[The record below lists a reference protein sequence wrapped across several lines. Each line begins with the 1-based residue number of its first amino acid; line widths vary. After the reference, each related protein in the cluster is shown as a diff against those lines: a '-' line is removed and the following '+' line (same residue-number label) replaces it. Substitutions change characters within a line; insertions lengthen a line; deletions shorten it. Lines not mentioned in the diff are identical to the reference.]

1 MSVGSRAS
9 ERASRGGISAG
20 VGADERV
27 DFLRESHDGILEDEE
42 VCCCWSSV
50 VEGLA
55 FFSASNRSMN
65 FWISGSVF
73 ELDGADVE
81 GSEVVVVVVVVDV
94 TGGVSVTG
102 AADLSSL
109 EGVEDHNQPIATFYK
124 W

>member
-1 MSVGSRAS
+1 M
-9 ERASRGGISAG
+9 
-20 VGADERV
+20 

-42 VCCCWSSV
+42 VCCCWPSV